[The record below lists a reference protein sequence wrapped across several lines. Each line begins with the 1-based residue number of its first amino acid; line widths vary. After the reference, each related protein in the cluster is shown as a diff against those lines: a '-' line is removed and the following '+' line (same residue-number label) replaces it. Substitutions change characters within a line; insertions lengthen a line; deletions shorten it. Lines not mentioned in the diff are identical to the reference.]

1 MAVYLDFDNIVIS
14 RYDQVHGRNSF
25 QKDKAR
31 GLDDDKLTTAT
42 VDLGAI
48 IDFASSF
55 GTLVLTRAYADWS
68 ADLNANYQGQLV
80 GRAVDLVQ
88 LFPAAAYGKNGADI
102 RLAVDAVEDMFR
114 LPDLTHV
121 VIVGGDSDY
130 IALAQRC
137 KRLGRYVVGIGV
149 AGASSR
155 SLASACDEFVT
166 YDALPGIPT
175 VAPAPAKKA
184 TKRTKSKEPD
194 DEPEPA
200 DTQAAATGLLE
211 RALRIGH
218 EKDDADWLHNSA
230 VKAQM
235 KRMDPSFSEKSL
247 GFRSFSDFLRSRSDV
262 ADLDES
268 STTRMVRLHQ
278 RGSKPRSDPDV
289 RASGEVPD
297 RVSTYA
303 EAMTERLYFR
313 QLLSGRDFAQSD
325 MIAQQMRNFSYLI
338 GDRETGDTVVVD
350 PAYAANDLVDIL
362 ESDGMK
368 LSGVLVTH
376 HHPDHV
382 GGSMMGFELKGLAE
396 LLERQSVPVHVN
408 SLEAEWVSRVTG
420 IARSD
425 LTAHEHGDKVNVG
438 DVEIELLHTP
448 GHTPGSQCFLL
459 DGRLVAGDTLFLE
472 GCGRTDFPGGDV
484 DDMFRSLQQL
494 AAAVRRPDG
503 VSRATGTRWSPARRC
518 RTCGAPTT
526 CTGRAIW
533 ISGEC

>member
-1 MAVYLDFDNIVIS
+1 MPEAVAGGDTARVAVYLDFDNIVIS

-31 GLDDDKLTTAT
+31 GLEDDKLTTAT
-42 VDLGAI
+42 VDVGAI

-68 ADLNANYQGQLV
+68 ADLNAGYRNQLV

-155 SLASACDEFVT
+155 SLAAACDEFVT

-175 VAPAPAKKA
+175 VAPAAPKKA
-184 TKRTKSKEPD
+184 TRKAKSKEADD

-200 DTQAAATGLLE
+200 DRQAAATGLLE

-262 ADLDES
+262 VDLDES
-268 STTRMVRLHQ
+268 STTRMVRLH
-278 RGSKPRSDPDV
+278 
-289 RASGEVPD
+289 
-297 RVSTYA
+297 
-303 EAMTERLYFR
+303 
-313 QLLSGRDFAQSD
+313 RD
-325 MIAQQMRNFSYLI
+325 N
-338 GDRETGDTVVVD
+338 
-350 PAYAANDLVDIL
+350 
-362 ESDGMK
+362 
-368 LSGVLVTH
+368 
-376 HHPDHV
+376 
-382 GGSMMGFELKGLAE
+382 
-396 LLERQSVPVHVN
+396 
-408 SLEAEWVSRVTG
+408 
-420 IARSD
+420 
-425 LTAHEHGDKVNVG
+425 
-438 DVEIELLHTP
+438 
-448 GHTPGSQCFLL
+448 
-459 DGRLVAGDTLFLE
+459 RLVRI
-472 GCGRTDFPGGDV
+472 CP
-484 DDMFRSLQQL
+484 
-494 AAAVRRPDG
+494 
-503 VSRATGTRWSPARRC
+503 
-518 RTCGAPTT
+518 
-526 CTGRAIW
+526 
-533 ISGEC
+533 